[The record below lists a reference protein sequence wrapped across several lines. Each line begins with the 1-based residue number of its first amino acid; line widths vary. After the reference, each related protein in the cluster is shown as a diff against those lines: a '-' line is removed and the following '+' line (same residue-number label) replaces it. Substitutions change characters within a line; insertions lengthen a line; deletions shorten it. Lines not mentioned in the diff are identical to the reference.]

1 MKFLQAIQS
10 KLMLLEQDA
19 PPADAAM
26 PADPNAAAAAA
37 PTPATPAEVD
47 QIGADANQQVQEF
60 AADMTIMMKNL
71 LSVFSVKFR
80 EQLTADDT
88 SMQAFAMQINRLK
101 SALDAASKDV
111 KLLKDVE
118 RLIGEMQNT

>member
-10 KLMLLEQDA
+10 KLVLLEQDA

-26 PADPNAAAAAA
+26 PADPNAAPAAAA
-37 PTPATPAEVD
+37 QAAPAEVD

-60 AADMTIMMKNL
+60 AADMTTMMKNL
-71 LSVFSVKFR
+71 LSVFSIKFR
-80 EQLTADDT
+80 EQLTADDA

-101 SALDAASKDV
+101 GALDAASKDV
-111 KLLKDVE
+111 SQLNGVE
-118 RLIGEMQNT
+118 TIIGEMQNT

>member
-10 KLMLLEQDA
+10 KLVMLEQDA

-26 PADPNAAAAAA
+26 PADPNAIPAAAAA
-37 PTPATPAEVD
+37 AAPAEVD

-60 AADMTIMMKNL
+60 AADITTMMKNL
-71 LSVFSVKFR
+71 LSVFSIKFR
-80 EQLTADDT
+80 EQLTADDA

-101 SALDAASKDV
+101 GALDAASKDISQ
-111 KLLKDVE
+111 LNGVE
-118 RLIGEMQNT
+118 TIIGEMQNT

>member
-26 PADPNAAAAAA
+26 PADPNAAAAPA
-37 PTPATPAEVD
+37 PATPSEVD
-47 QIGADANQQVQEF
+47 QIGSDANQQVQEF
-60 AADMTIMMKNL
+60 ASDMTIMMKNL
-71 LSVFSVKFR
+71 LGVFSAKFR

-101 SALDAASKDV
+101 SALDAAGKDV
-111 KLLKDVE
+111 TQLNGVE
-118 RLIGEMQNT
+118 TIIGEMQNT

>member
-10 KLMLLEQDA
+10 KLVLLEQDA

-26 PADPNAAAAAA
+26 PADPNAAPAAAVQA
-37 PTPATPAEVD
+37 APAEVD

-60 AADMTIMMKNL
+60 AADMTTMMKNL
-71 LSVFSVKFR
+71 LSVFSIKFR
-80 EQLTADDT
+80 EQLTADDA

-101 SALDAASKDV
+101 GALDAASKDV
-111 KLLKDVE
+111 SQLNGVE
-118 RLIGEMQNT
+118 TIIGEMQNT

>member
-10 KLMLLEQDA
+10 KLVLLEQDA

-26 PADPNAAAAAA
+26 PADPNAA
-37 PTPATPAEVD
+37 PATATQAAPAEVD

-60 AADMTIMMKNL
+60 AADMTTMMKNL
-71 LSVFSVKFR
+71 LSVFSIKFR
-80 EQLTADDT
+80 EQLTADDA

-101 SALDAASKDV
+101 GALDTASKDV
-111 KLLKDVE
+111 SQLNGVE
-118 RLIGEMQNT
+118 TIIGEMQNT

>member
-26 PADPNAAAAAA
+26 PADPTAAAA
-37 PTPATPAEVD
+37 PAPATPSEVD
-47 QIGADANQQVQEF
+47 QIGSDANQQVQEF

-71 LSVFSVKFR
+71 LGVFSTKFR

-101 SALDAASKDV
+101 SALDAAGKDV
-111 KLLKDVE
+111 TQLNGVE
-118 RLIGEMQNT
+118 TIIGEMQNT